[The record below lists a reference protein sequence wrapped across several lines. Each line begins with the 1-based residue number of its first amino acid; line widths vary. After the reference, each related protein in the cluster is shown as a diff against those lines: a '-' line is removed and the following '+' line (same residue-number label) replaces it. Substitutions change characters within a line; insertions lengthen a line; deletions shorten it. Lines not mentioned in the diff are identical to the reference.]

1 MFLSIN
7 KTMKPLAFI
16 KFILVEKPC
25 GNCQAIDY
33 SNFQTFTNLKN
44 FYYPMSY
51 QLRQNIEQTSDEYR
65 EKYKL
70 DVYKLIQYQII
81 LTSIVRIV

>member
-1 MFLSIN
+1 
-7 KTMKPLAFI
+7 
-16 KFILVEKPC
+16 
-25 GNCQAIDY
+25 
-33 SNFQTFTNLKN
+33 
-44 FYYPMSY
+44 MSY

-65 EKYKL
+65 EKYQL